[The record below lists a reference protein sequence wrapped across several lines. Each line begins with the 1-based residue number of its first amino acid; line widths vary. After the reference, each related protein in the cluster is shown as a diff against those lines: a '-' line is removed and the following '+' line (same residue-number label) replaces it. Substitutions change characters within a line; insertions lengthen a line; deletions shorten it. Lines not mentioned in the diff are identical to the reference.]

1 MQKISPKRHFIDI
14 NEPLIEQKYFRD
26 LEKEQKRID
35 KEHRVFVLS
44 LGKRTK
50 W

>member
-1 MQKISPKRHFIDI
+1 MEKISPKRHSI
-14 NEPLIEQKYFRD
+14 NIHEPLIEQKYFREV
-26 LEKEQKRID
+26 EKEQKRID
-35 KEHRVFVLS
+35 REHKIFKLS

>member
-1 MQKISPKRHFIDI
+1 MEKISPKRHSINI

-35 KEHRVFVLS
+35 K
-44 LGKRTK
+44 
-50 W
+50 